1 MPVLQD
7 VDRLCKSLLSY
18 IGLFLVGHLFHSD
31 HIIFEF
37 PIFTLPAFVQ
47 CERNIVHQSSI

>member
-47 CERNIVHQSSI
+47 CERNVVHQSSI